1 MEAKHRAICEFPASG
16 SMRIPCWNRVQPG
29 HWFKPNILFWIYLPY
44 LPCYFIMES
53 LKIEHF
59 RESRDHHQR
68 VFVEIA
74 WPRLIDYLIGN
85 HVRVIFEGSRYFP
98 PVRLERIKYSM
109 LIVIQSL
116 KGPIDSITFIEQTP
130 LYHLAVVK
138 ISNPS
143 VRPIHEWI
151 IGHGLRK
158 VTIVLVWSHP
168 GRTPVPTESFPEQVL
183 MVLKQGI
190 DPMLAQLVHDV
201 NLSL

>member
-1 MEAKHRAICEFPASG
+1 
-16 SMRIPCWNRVQPG
+16 
-29 HWFKPNILFWIYLPY
+29 
-44 LPCYFIMES
+44 
-53 LKIEHF
+53 
-59 RESRDHHQR
+59 
-68 VFVEIA
+68 
-74 WPRLIDYLIGN
+74 
-85 HVRVIFEGSRYFP
+85 
-98 PVRLERIKYSM
+98 M